1 MARYSKC
8 LVENLFVQPDK
19 GITVVNSDNTMSV
32 DLVDPNNE
40 TIEYSNQTIAGQAH
54 PRTKIA
60 PIVPARSLD
69 LDYWKDT
76 PMTTLSIVNRRKPQY
91 PSLAGYNT
99 QELTDLE
106 CLNPQLRTP
115 LEHTQASPLVQT
127 LQPGVYDLPLD
138 YQPIIQSDG
147 IAETPQ
153 FEPIKMVRELGNVAF
168 VGQPEGPEGPRSGKP
183 SGPAPAASAE
193 PGFLPVSGGS
203 GPTPKPKP
211 VQPVRPV
218 QSGVQENFEPIVFN
232 DQDVSLYNV
241 YDPRFSGYG
250 SDNRTYVD
258 PLLHQPRYYYDDVDA
273 IRRPNYIVRSK
284 IDSCVTGFGDQYGPM
299 QNVQLSLNETRPLA
313 EQAYLD
319 NNLNY
324 RNDLMQTLMNKRN
337 AEMWQ
342 TRQAPKYTT
351 RQSLK

>member
-1 MARYSKC
+1 
-8 LVENLFVQPDK
+8 
-19 GITVVNSDNTMSV
+19 MSV
-32 DLVDPNNE
+32 ALVDPNDE
-40 TIEYSNQTIAGQAH
+40 SIQYSNQVIAGDAH
-54 PRTKIA
+54 PRTKIP
-60 PIVPARSLD
+60 PIVPARSVD
-69 LDYWKDT
+69 SEYWRET
-76 PMTTLSIVNRRKPQY
+76 PLTTLSIINKRKPQY

-99 QELTDLE
+99 QELVDLE

-115 LEHTQASPLVQT
+115 LERTQASPLVQT
-127 LQPGVYDLPLD
+127 IQPGVYDFPTD

-168 VGQPEGPEGPRSGKP
+168 VGLSGTNDSGSSKIIGSPTIVGPGSGRK
-183 SGPAPAASAE
+183 SSE
-193 PGFLPVSGGS
+193 PGFLPTRDAKEVKESY
-203 GPTPKPKP
+203 
-211 VQPVRPV
+211 
-218 QSGVQENFEPIVFN
+218 EPHTLN

-250 SDNRTYVD
+250 SDNRTYID

-324 RNDLMQTLMNKRN
+324 RNDLMQSLMNKRN
-337 AEMWQ
+337 AEIWQ
-342 TRQAPKYTT
+342 NRQAPKYTT